1 MCELYYLPLLS
12 ACTVEPWWMIAGF
25 ESADDMPLV
34 PTTSLEQKC
43 LEVEVE
49 DAKHLQALVMR
60 SKVDNFEE
68 LLEGLTFNCDTF
80 TEWLVEAETCIRC
93 KQWELE
99 VS

>member
-12 ACTVEPWWMIAGF
+12 ACTVEPWWKIAGF
-25 ESADDMPLV
+25 ESANDMPLV
-34 PTTSLEQKC
+34 PRTSLEQKC

-49 DAKHLQALVMR
+49 DAKHLQSLVMR
-60 SKVDNFEE
+60 SYNFEE

-80 TEWLVEAETCIRC
+80 TEWLVEAETCIKR